1 MTTDQRREVVY
12 SGHVQGV
19 GFRYTARRIAQDHA
33 VRGYVRNLPGGE
45 VRLVVEGAADE
56 IEAFLRRL
64 EQTMEG
70 YIGSKS
76 SELRPASGE
85 FAGFEIRF

>member
-1 MTTDQRREVVY
+1 MPNDQRRELLY
-12 SGHVQGV
+12 TGQVQGV

-33 VRGYVRNLPGGE
+33 VRGYVKNLPSGE

-56 IEAFLRRL
+56 VEAFLRRL
-64 EQTMEG
+64 EQAMEG

-85 FAGFEIRF
+85 FAGFEIRH